1 MSPLRAPDAVTPAST
16 RSAMRAARILA
27 LTALW
32 CCAPATSPTRTETP
46 APAPAI
52 EPAPAPAQLPP
63 PVAADRGEAITVCVL
78 DHGEIREIAAAVDP
92 ATGDTLVGGRPF
104 AEVHPATSPPY
115 AEGAD
120 WFVRMEPVSVGNGP
134 YRMKVRYGLERILGP
149 GDLRR
154 VGEHRGIPMFAE
166 AMASR
171 SSPEVVYFFV
181 RPGCVFQ
188 TYQAEYVVGGVRG

>member
-1 MSPLRAPDAVTPAST
+1 MPANRSMRAP
-16 RSAMRAARILA
+16 RLLA

-32 CCAPATSPTRTETP
+32 CCAPAAPPARTAAA
-46 APAPAI
+46 AP
-52 EPAPAPAQLPP
+52 EPVPAQLPP
-63 PVAADRGEAITVCVL
+63 AVPAAPAAPADTGEAISVCVL
-78 DHGEIREIAAAVDP
+78 DHGEIREISATFRP

-115 AEGAD
+115 AARAD
-120 WFVRMEPVSVGNGP
+120 WFVRMEPVPVGEGP
-134 YRMKVRYGLERILGP
+134 YRMKTRYGLERIMAP

-154 VGEHRGIPMFAE
+154 VGEHRGIPVFAE
-166 AMASR
+166 PMASR

-188 TYQAEYVVGGVRG
+188 TYQAAYVVGGVRG